1 MRLGN
6 DYVMAPDRSYVWWA
20 TWPGARPAK
29 ETITNAMSTFPFSGG
44 ASVVAVPVLNTSTDL
59 GVNGVIYP
67 LQPLAVENVV
77 AELAH
82 LGAATAQ
89 VHEWPDNLA
98 GRIARGYWD
107 KTIKTGIDTQKSIDE
122 IGASSG
128 RLLFRMGV
136 IGAVALGVF
145 LAVR

>member
-1 MRLGN
+1 MKLDN
-6 DYVMAPDRSYVWWA
+6 QYVLAPDRSYVWWA
-20 TWPGARPAK
+20 TWQGARPAK
-29 ETITNAMSTFPFSGG
+29 ETITNALSRFPFAGSD
-44 ASVVAVPVLNTSTDL
+44 AVLAVPVLNTSTDI

-67 LQPLAVENVV
+67 LQPLAVVNVV

-82 LGAATAQ
+82 LGAATAE

-107 KTIKTGIDTQKSIDE
+107 RTIKTGIDAKKSMDE

-128 RLLFRMGV
+128 RTLFR
-136 IGAVALGVF
+136 IGLIAAVALGVF